1 MCGVAGFVDR
11 GGGNAPEALR
21 QRAWTMASALRH
33 RGPDDAGVW
42 TDAGVQLAL
51 AHRRLAILERSAA
64 GHQPMV
70 SSCGR
75 FVLSY
80 NGEIYNHLALRH
92 ELAGR
97 SRRLRGRSDTEA
109 LVEACAE
116 WGVEEALRRI
126 EGMFAFG
133 LWDRQSRT
141 LTLARDRIG
150 IKPLYWAR
158 FGQLL
163 LFGSEL
169 AALRAH
175 PGWQPEIDPA
185 SLAAFT
191 RWGHVP
197 APFSI
202 YRNVF
207 KLLPG
212 QYLRFEADGELRLE
226 SYWDPARSFAA
237 AQEEGLRIRK
247 EEATRRLRSL
257 LAEAVGR
264 RMMADVPVGAFL
276 SGGLDS
282 SLVVALMRRQSSA
295 PVKTFGVGF
304 TERRYDESAEARATA
319 RHLGTEHTEIVI
331 SPADVPRLAQRA
343 AEVCDEP
350 LAVRSQMPALA
361 VAELARRQVTVALS
375 GDGGDE
381 LFGGYPG
388 YFLAHALQRAVA
400 PLPVP
405 LRRAGASLL
414 RGLIGTVSLAQRA
427 LPRSRRPS
435 LPVAQLRR
443 LADALGTGGLPELY
457 AELYSAVG
465 RRPPLLR
472 MEDEHPM
479 YWQCPPHR
487 DLPGD
492 PIARMGYFALLGT
505 LVDRTLAKLDR
516 TTMAFG
522 LEARVPFLDLRV
534 VEYAWRLP
542 PALKRPDRAGVKPLL
557 RSILR
562 NELPAELVDR
572 PKKGFS
578 SPLPVWLRGA
588 LRPWVEELL
597 DEGRLRRQGIFDPV
611 VVRSRWQR
619 HLAGLDNDW
628 QFLWSLLVFQHW
640 QERWMKGAAGRD
652 GDGAAGDLALP
663 VVERMRA

>member
-1 MCGVAGFVDR
+1 MCGLAGFVDHR
-11 GGGNAPEALR
+11 GGHAPDMLR
-21 QRAWTMASALRH
+21 RLAWAMGSALQH
-33 RGPDDAGVW
+33 RGPDGAGVW
-42 TDAGVQLAL
+42 IDPDVQLVL
-51 AHRRLAILERSAA
+51 AHRRLAILDRSPA

-70 SSCGR
+70 SSCGCR
-75 FVLSY
+75 VLTY
-80 NGEIYNHLALRH
+80 NGEIYNYLALRR
-92 ELAGR
+92 ELMAKG
-97 SRRLRGRSDTEA
+97 RRLRGRSDTEV

-126 EGMFAFG
+126 EGMFAFA
-133 LWDRQSRT
+133 LWDRRSRS

-150 IKPLYWAR
+150 IKPLYWAQ
-158 FGQLL
+158 FGHLL
-163 LFGSEL
+163 LFASEL
-169 AALRAH
+169 AALRVH

-202 YRNVF
+202 YRSVF

-212 QYLRFEADGELRLE
+212 QYLRLEANGELHLE
-226 SYWDPARSFAA
+226 TYWDPARYFVATQENGLRVGEEEA
-237 AQEEGLRIRK
+237 AQE
-247 EEATRRLRSL
+247 LRSL

-264 RMMADVPVGAFL
+264 RMVADVPVGAFL

-282 SLVVALMRRQSSA
+282 SLVVALMRRRSSI
-295 PVKTFGVGF
+295 PVRTFSVGF

-319 RHLGTEHTEIVI
+319 RYLGTVHAEIII
-331 SPADVPRLAQRA
+331 SPAEVRQLAERS
-343 AEVCDEP
+343 AEVSDEP
-350 LAVRSQMPALA
+350 LAVRSQVPALA
-361 VAELARRQVTVALS
+361 VAELARREVTVVLS

-388 YFLAHALQRAVA
+388 YLLADALQRVVA
-400 PLPVP
+400 LLPWP
-405 LRRAGASLL
+405 LRKAGGSLL
-414 RGLIGTVSLAQRA
+414 RAVIAALSLGQQI
-427 LPRSRRPS
+427 LPRSRRPA
-435 LPVAQLRR
+435 LPVAQLHR
-443 LADALGTGGLPELY
+443 LAATLGTGGLPELY
-457 AELYSAVG
+457 AELYSAAG
-465 RRPPLLR
+465 RHLPLLC
-472 MEDEHPM
+472 EEGEHPM
-479 YWQCPPHR
+479 LWQGPPHR

-492 PIARMGYFALLGT
+492 PITRMGYFALLGT

-542 PALKRPDRAGVKPLL
+542 PALRRPDRAGVKPLL

-562 NELPAELVDR
+562 DELPAELVDR
-572 PKKGFS
+572 PKRGFS
-578 SPLPVWLRGA
+578 SPLPVWLRGP

-597 DEGRLRRQGIFDPV
+597 DEAHLRRQGIFDPV
-611 VVRSRWQR
+611 VVRRRWQR

-640 QERWMKGAAGRD
+640 QERWMNGGAGLH
-652 GDGAAGDLALP
+652 GDGAASDVAAP
-663 VVERMRA
+663 AVERARA

>member
-1 MCGVAGFVDR
+1 MCGLAGFVDH
-11 GGGNAPEALR
+11 GEGHAPDVLR
-21 QRAWTMASALRH
+21 RLAWAMGSTLRH
-33 RGPDDAGVW
+33 RGPDGAGVW
-42 TDAGVQLAL
+42 TDPDVQLAL
-51 AHRRLAILERSAA
+51 AHQRLAILDRSPA

-75 FVLSY
+75 CVLVY
-80 NGEIYNHLALRH
+80 NGEIYNHLALRR
-92 ELAGR
+92 ELTAR
-97 SRRLRGRSDTEA
+97 SRRLRGRSDTEV

-116 WGVEEALRRI
+116 WGVEEALHRI
-126 EGMFAFG
+126 EGMFALA
-133 LWDRQSRT
+133 LWDRGSRS

-158 FGQLL
+158 FGRLL

-175 PGWQPEIDPA
+175 PGWRPEIDSA

-202 YRNVF
+202 YRGVF

-212 QYLRFEADGELRLE
+212 QYLRLEANGELRLE

-237 AQEEGLRIRK
+237 AQEDRLRIGK
-247 EEATRRLRSL
+247 EEAARGLRSL
-257 LAEAVGR
+257 LTEAVGR
-264 RMMADVPVGAFL
+264 RMVADVPVGAFL

-282 SLVVALMRRQSSA
+282 SLVVALMRRA
-295 PVKTFGVGF
+295 NAGPVRTFGVGF

-319 RHLGTEHTEIVI
+319 RHLGTDHAEIVI
-331 SPADVPRLAQRA
+331 SPADVRRLAERSAEA
-343 AEVCDEP
+343 ADEP

-361 VAELARRQVTVALS
+361 VAELARREVTVVLS

-388 YFLAHALQRAVA
+388 YFLADALQRAA
-400 PLPVP
+400 ASLPPP
-405 LRRAGASLL
+405 LRKAGASAVRALVA
-414 RGLIGTVSLAQRA
+414 TVSLAQRT
-427 LPRSRRPS
+427 LPRSRRPA
-435 LPVAQLRR
+435 LPVAQLHR
-443 LADALGTGGLPELY
+443 LAAALGAGGLPELY
-457 AELYSAVG
+457 AELYSAAG
-465 RRPPLLR
+465 RRLPLMR
-472 MEDEHPM
+472 VEGEHPM
-479 YWQCPPHR
+479 LWQCPPHR
-487 DLPGD
+487 DLAGD
-492 PIARMGYFALLGT
+492 PITRMGYFALLGT

-542 PALKRPDRAGVKPLL
+542 PALKRRDRAGVKPLL

-562 NELPAELVDR
+562 DELPAELVDR
-572 PKKGFS
+572 PKRGFS
-578 SPLPVWLRGA
+578 SPLPVWLRGP

-597 DEGRLRRQGIFDPV
+597 GEARLRRQGIFDPV
-611 VVRSRWQR
+611 VVRRRWQR

-640 QERWMKGAAGRD
+640 QERWMSGAAGVS
-652 GDGAAGDLALP
+652 GDSAAGDVAAP
-663 VVERMRA
+663 AVERARA